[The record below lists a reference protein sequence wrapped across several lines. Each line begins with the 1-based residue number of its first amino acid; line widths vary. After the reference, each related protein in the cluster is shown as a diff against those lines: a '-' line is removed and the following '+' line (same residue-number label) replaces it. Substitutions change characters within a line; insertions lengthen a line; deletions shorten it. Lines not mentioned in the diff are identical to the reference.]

1 MGMYDTLNGEQV
13 KCFPWYSCDV
23 MSLSPEGSIGGHGGN
38 LKYYGNGSEIPYR
51 SLAYNYG
58 KNFIIF
64 DFNPALDPNDGSD
77 WVAHVIKDGLL
88 KASVYKENAGDE
100 FEEILKKNRKNISYY
115 GGGNFKFKSIADV
128 NQYAV
133 ESDELMKKIKELHKP
148 VDKIMREWMDALKEG
163 KYRNLKKGTPEYE
176 ELSSRLDDQ
185 FSAKYDAEN
194 KKVKPIIG
202 KLRQEFAKKWTESES
217 EYYLKMSDFGEC
229 IEAGILTLKC
239 KKEQEKEPKEKIALA
254 KKHGIFFDRQ
264 KELQYYCEYF
274 KKTYGKMLEKEGE
287 EFWKKYFEWCEIT
300 DEEREKVDELRKEL
314 GV

>member
-13 KCFPWYSCDV
+13 KCFPWYSFDV

-77 WVAHVIKDGLL
+77 WVAHVIEDGLL

-148 VDKIMREWMDALKEG
+148 VDKIMREWMDVLKEG

-202 KLRQEFAKKWTESES
+202 KLRQDFAEKWTESES
-217 EYYLKMSDFGEC
+217 EDYLKMSDFGEC

-254 KKHGIFFDRQ
+254 KNTAFSLTVKRNCSITANTSKKHTE
-264 KELQYYCEYF
+264 KCL
-274 KKTYGKMLEKEGE
+274 KKKARSFGRSILSGARLLM
-287 EFWKKYFEWCEIT
+287 
-300 DEEREKVDELRKEL
+300 RKERRL
-314 GV
+314 MS